1 MSDINIKDIR
11 ITEKQRT
18 WIAAYL
24 QVAVPHDPHDPFCRL
39 LVALLDKPMVN
50 KPQAGVALHLVENPD
65 PKVK

>member
-24 QVAVPHDPHDPFCRL
+24 QVAAPHNPNDPFCRL
-39 LVALLDKPMVN
+39 LVELLGKPMVI
-50 KPQAGVALHLVENPD
+50 KPTSGVTLHLVENPE
-65 PKVK
+65 PKTK